1 LLGAVTSGS
10 VQALVTALAGDLVG
24 GAQRGRAVGL
34 LHTFGDLG
42 SAVGPPVAYA
52 LLPGMGLSGV
62 YLLGAGLFA
71 VGLVLL
77 LWLRLWRNEQ

>member
-1 LLGAVTSGS
+1 VTGGS
-10 VQALVTALAGDLVG
+10 VQALATALTGDLVG

-34 LHTFGDLG
+34 VHTFGDIG
-42 SAVGPPVAYA
+42 SAIGPPVAYA

-71 VGLVLL
+71 VGLMLL
-77 LWLRLWRNEQ
+77 LWLRLWRDER